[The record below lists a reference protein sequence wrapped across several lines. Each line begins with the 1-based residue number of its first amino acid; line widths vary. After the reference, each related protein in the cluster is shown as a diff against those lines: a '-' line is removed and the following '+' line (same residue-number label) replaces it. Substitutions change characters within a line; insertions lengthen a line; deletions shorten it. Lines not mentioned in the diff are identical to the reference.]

1 MRGIFLVML
10 CIAAM
15 AQAAAKDDVFSWY
28 DGGPHISY
36 SLSKSVSPVVTTA
49 IQMWGED
56 MMDVTGAKL
65 KKEGNDAKVRIVQM
79 DKDKAAEKS
88 LKAAGIDVETLKR
101 RKDAFCIKVTG
112 NQLIVAGG
120 NGRGTAYGILE
131 LSRMAGVSPWKWWAD
146 EMPEKRK
153 RLEVPADFHTEQ
165 SPSVEYRGIF
175 INDEDWTTQPW
186 SWRTFSPA
194 RPGMISAVAY
204 KQVFKLLMR
213 LRANAIWPAMHESSI
228 PFFLIP
234 GAKEAADSCGIVI
247 GTSHCE
253 PMMRNNAGEWNTKE
267 RGAYNY
273 IKNKEG
279 VQNYW
284 TERLKEA
291 GKYENIYT
299 IGMRGIH
306 DGAMEGVG
314 KNLDDQTAALQ
325 QVIDDQRVMLGK
337 YVSKHVE
344 QIPQQFVP
352 YKEVLKVMENGL
364 VVPDDVMLTW
374 CDDNYGYMT
383 RLSDSLQQ
391 KRKGGAGV
399 YYHLSYWGRPHD
411 YLWLSTT
418 QPGLIYNEMREA
430 YDHNA
435 RRLWIANVHEL
446 KTAAY
451 DLELFLDMAWNIN
464 SIQPSTI
471 YDHQLRM
478 CRERR

>member
-175 INDEDWTTQPW
+175 INDEDWSTQPW

-337 YVSKHVE
+337 YISKHVE

-364 VVPDDVMLTW
+364 VVPDDVTLTW

-451 DLELFLDMAWNIN
+451 DLELFLDMALE
-464 SIQPSTI
+464 
-471 YDHQLRM
+471 HQLHSALHHLRPSATLALP
-478 CRERR
+478 

>member
-1 MRGIFLVML
+1 MDKKDIKMRGIFLVML

-175 INDEDWTTQPW
+175 INDEDWSTQPW
-186 SWRTFSPA
+186 SW
-194 RPGMISAVAY
+194 
-204 KQVFKLLMR
+204 
-213 LRANAIWPAMHESSI
+213 
-228 PFFLIP
+228 
-234 GAKEAADSCGIVI
+234 
-247 GTSHCE
+247 
-253 PMMRNNAGEWNTKE
+253 
-267 RGAYNY
+267 
-273 IKNKEG
+273 
-279 VQNYW
+279 
-284 TERLKEA
+284 
-291 GKYENIYT
+291 
-299 IGMRGIH
+299 
-306 DGAMEGVG
+306 
-314 KNLDDQTAALQ
+314 
-325 QVIDDQRVMLGK
+325 
-337 YVSKHVE
+337 
-344 QIPQQFVP
+344 
-352 YKEVLKVMENGL
+352 
-364 VVPDDVMLTW
+364 
-374 CDDNYGYMT
+374 
-383 RLSDSLQQ
+383 
-391 KRKGGAGV
+391 
-399 YYHLSYWGRPHD
+399 
-411 YLWLSTT
+411 
-418 QPGLIYNEMREA
+418 
-430 YDHNA
+430 
-435 RRLWIANVHEL
+435 
-446 KTAAY
+446 
-451 DLELFLDMAWNIN
+451 
-464 SIQPSTI
+464 
-471 YDHQLRM
+471 
-478 CRERR
+478 